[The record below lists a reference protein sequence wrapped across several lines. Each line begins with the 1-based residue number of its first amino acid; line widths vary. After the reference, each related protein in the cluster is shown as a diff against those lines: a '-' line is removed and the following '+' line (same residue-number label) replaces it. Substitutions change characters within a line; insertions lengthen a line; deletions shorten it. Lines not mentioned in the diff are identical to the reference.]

1 MGFFLSFGE
10 LRVRGKKAFILKSAG
25 IPLHPAGCIIIGDI
39 LVENMPWE
47 KLLAL
52 RVQCLISHRI
62 FESKLQ

>member
-1 MGFFLSFGE
+1 ME
-10 LRVRGKKAFILKSAG
+10 KKALILKSAG
-25 IPLHPAGCIIIGDI
+25 IPLASRPAGCIIIGDI